1 VLVAIILC
9 VTSAVLSLGLL
20 GLSYVWTRHIAGKPW
35 KTRIDKNYRPK
46 VSIIV
51 PTYNESEVIDYK
63 LRNLA
68 KLDYP
73 ASLTQ
78 MIVIDSRSTDSTV
91 EKTRTFAKNH
101 PEMNLNILVEN
112 VRLGKSSALN
122 TALKSCNGNIVIISD
137 ADCFW
142 PSDILNKTLPY
153 LADPTVG
160 AISGPKRLL
169 NCEASSATRNEET
182 YLLSMNMMKLGE
194 SKSSSTTLFEGGFS
208 AYKKEVLESFDP
220 YATGSDDSGTV
231 IRLMEKGFRAIM
243 IQEGEF
249 FTVFPKSWRGR
260 FTMKVRRASQLIS
273 VMKKHAALL
282 LRNQTKVGKNVAA
295 KNVLLYMVSPIMFL
309 LFLATTVYLMIQ
321 FPLLLLIMLVFLIP
335 KANTYLTEAILNYLI
350 LTYALFSS
358 FSRKKFIVWDTLE
371 DRVLLQPNMLA
382 EKGLI

>member
-1 VLVAIILC
+1 MLVAIILWAI
-9 VTSAVLSLGLL
+9 SAVFSLGLL
-20 GLSYVWTRHIAGKPW
+20 GLSYIWARHNAGKPW
-35 KTRIDKNYRPK
+35 KTRIDKDYRPK

-63 LRNLA
+63 LQNLA
-68 KLDYP
+68 RLDYP
-73 ASLTQ
+73 KSLTQ
-78 MIVIDSRSTDSTV
+78 IIVIDSRSTDSTL
-91 EKTRTFAKNH
+91 EKTQTFAKNH

-112 VRLGKSSALN
+112 ERLGKSSALN
-122 TALKSCNGNIVIISD
+122 KALKSCNGDIVIISD

-153 LADPTVG
+153 LADSTVG

-169 NCEASSATRNEET
+169 NREASSATRNEET
-182 YLLSMNMMKLGE
+182 YLMSMNMIKLGE

-220 YATGSDDSGTV
+220 YTTGSDDSGTV
-231 IRLMEKGFRAIM
+231 IKLMEKGFRAIM

-249 FTVFPKSWRGR
+249 FTVFPKTWRGR
-260 FTMKVRRASQLIS
+260 FTMKVRRAIQLIS

-282 LRNQTKVGKNVAA
+282 LKNQIKVGKNVVA
-295 KNVLLYMVSPIMFL
+295 KNVFLYMVSPLLFL

-321 FPLLLLIMLVFLIP
+321 FPLSVLTMLVFLIP
-335 KANTYLTEAILNYLI
+335 RANTYLTEAILNYLI
-350 LTYALFSS
+350 LLYALFSS
-358 FSRKKFIVWDTLE
+358 LSRRKFIVWETSE
-371 DRVLLQPNMLA
+371 DRTLLQPKILA